1 MQGSDIQQIL
11 SPFFFF
17 FFYLH
22 KHGVKSLKKGLITGQ
37 ISPLINVHFF
47 ISINGFETL
56 RLI

>member
-11 SPFFFF
+11 SPF